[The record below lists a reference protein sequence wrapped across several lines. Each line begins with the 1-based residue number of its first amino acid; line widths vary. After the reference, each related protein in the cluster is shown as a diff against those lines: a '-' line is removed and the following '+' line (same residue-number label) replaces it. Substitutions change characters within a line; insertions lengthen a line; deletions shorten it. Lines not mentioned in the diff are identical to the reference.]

1 MSASG
6 SSSKSESKSKSER
19 TSSQKNGRGRPYRR
33 TKTQLCVSTRAE
45 RRVQIVPEAEVE
57 AYMRA
62 HVNAYFTFTVD
73 DRTSIFQFY
82 SQCYGR
88 LVERDADGRFVF
100 DAASYTER
108 EGSNA
113 ERRHLSS
120 LKLEYDDDAALL
132 LAIGKEKEQLPKTQF
147 LYCPLNIHFSEQ
159 KPKIDPEK
167 FVVGERY
174 QFTLV
179 LNTVVEGEFV
189 GNPTDAY
196 TPDRMLA
203 FKKGRIVRDHPIAN
217 LRDYFEIRKNDNLFD
232 FYLSEPSRSSWRV
245 QVRPSSRGYDVMRRP
260 VSKAKAAE
268 RTADRL
274 KQVFASRHGTA
285 DDPQPAIRALFALER
300 PADTVRRRPL
310 DELAEH
316 YLPLG
321 ADATSEQREQAYRDF
336 KTANRDSFLL
346 DDPQTVRPGRPALDP
361 KTLRAQIAALP
372 FRSKNSIL
380 SFLEA
385 GKDTSVYFKG
395 PKDDTYGG
403 FGSRQRQRQ
412 RQQKTKYRTTRRSK
426 PRRS

>member
-6 SSSKSESKSKSER
+6 SSSKR
-19 TSSQKNGRGRPYRR
+19 TSSSRKSARATYRQ

-45 RRVQIVPEAEVE
+45 RRVQVVPEAEVE

-62 HVNAYFTFTVD
+62 HVNAHFTFTVD

-88 LVERDADGRFVF
+88 LVERAEDGRFVF
-100 DAASYTER
+100 DNATYTEM
-108 EGSNA
+108 EGA
-113 ERRHLSS
+113 KEERRQLSS
-120 LKLEYDDDAALL
+120 LKLEYDVDDALL
-132 LAIGKEKEQLPKTQF
+132 MAIGKEREKLPKTQF
-147 LYCPLNIHFSEQ
+147 SYCPLNINVNE

-167 FVVGERY
+167 FAVGERY

-196 TPDRMLA
+196 TPEPMLS

-217 LRDYFEIRKNDNLFD
+217 LKEYFEIRKNDNLFD
-232 FYLSEPSRSSWRV
+232 FYLSEPSRRPWRV
-245 QVRPSSRGYDVMRRP
+245 QVRPTSRGYDVTRLP

-268 RTADRL
+268 KTTERL

-285 DDPQPAIRALFALER
+285 DDPQPAIRTLFALER

-310 DELAEH
+310 DELAEA
-316 YLPLG
+316 LG
-321 ADATSEQREQAYRDF
+321 AEATAEQRDEAYRAF
-336 KTANRDSFLL
+336 KKANRDSFLL
-346 DDPQTVRPGRPALDP
+346 DDDLQTVRPGRPAALQP
-361 KTLRAQIAALP
+361 KTLRAKIAALP
-372 FRSKNSIL
+372 FRSKNRIL

-385 GKDTSVYFKG
+385 GKDTPGVPPVYFKG

-412 RQQKTKYRTTRRSK
+412 QKYTYRTARRTK
-426 PRRS
+426 PPRS

>member
-1 MSASG
+1 MYY
-6 SSSKSESKSKSER
+6 
-19 TSSQKNGRGRPYRR
+19 NYRR

-73 DRTSIFQFY
+73 DRTSIFPVY

-100 DAASYTER
+100 DSASYTEM
-108 EGSNA
+108 EGA
-113 ERRHLSS
+113 KVKRTQLSS
-120 LKLEYDDDAALL
+120 LKLEYDDDDAML

-147 LYCPLNIHFSEQ
+147 FYCPLNIHFSDQ

-245 QVRPSSRGYDVMRRP
+245 QVRPSSRGYDVMRLP

-285 DDPQPAIRALFALER
+285 DDPQPAIQALFERER

-336 KTANRDSFLL
+336 KRANRDSFLL
-346 DDPQTVRPGRPALDP
+346 DDALQTVRPLGPVAAAPGRPAP
-361 KTLRAQIAALP
+361 TLRGQLAALP
-372 FRSKNSIL
+372 FRSKNRIL

-385 GKDTSVYFKG
+385 GKDTPVYFNG

-403 FGSRQRQRQ
+403 FGSRQRQRQRQ